1 MSHPRS
7 GRGGAPGTALAIQE
21 GRLQGRSDPN
31 VGIETDDAA
40 RERCELDLRE
50 LYVAMTRARSGLWV
64 GAVRSRDTPAL
75 GATREA
81 CPLG

>member
-21 GRLQGRSDPN
+21 GRLQGRSDPD

-40 RERCELDLRE
+40 RELDLRE
-50 LYVAMTRARSGLWV
+50 LYVAMTRARDGLWV
-64 GAVRSRDTPAL
+64 GAV
-75 GATREA
+75 
-81 CPLG
+81 